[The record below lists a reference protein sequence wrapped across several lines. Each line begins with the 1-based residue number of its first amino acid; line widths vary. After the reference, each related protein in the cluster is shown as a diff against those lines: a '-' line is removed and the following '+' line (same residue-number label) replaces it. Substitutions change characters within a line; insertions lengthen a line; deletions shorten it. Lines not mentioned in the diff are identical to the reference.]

1 MTECT
6 FNEEVYLALHLDA
19 QLKVEQIYNIANL
32 LHSKGLPVLSTAEF
46 DYLYDKPLKELEVI
60 TGYTRFRVLELEG
73 E

>member
-1 MTECT
+1 MAECT
-6 FNEEVYLALHLDA
+6 FNEEVYLALPLDA

-32 LHSKGLPVLSTAEF
+32 LHSKGMPILTTAEF

-60 TGYTRFRVLELEG
+60 TGYTRFRMLELEG